1 MKDVESTS
9 KLNQYFT
16 QIKEYLDKMDNLREE
31 ILPMQRSAVRISS
44 EIIKKIHRKQLDTIP
59 TQIDEVKSILQ
70 KIKSLIQGAPGN
82 FAADYL
88 SIVQQE
94 FGEAALFYHLIVNQI
109 YASPEE
115 LGIDFVEYAYACAD
129 LIGELR
135 RYALDALRNED
146 LELALNTLEK
156 MDTIHGELFSMDYP
170 KGLVPGLRPKIDQA
184 RNILAR
190 TESDIAV
197 SANILKLNR
206 NLSKLNLKSSIK
218 LDSFGDESESNQ
230 NLNSE

>member
-1 MKDVESTS
+1 MEDRESTS
-9 KLNQYFT
+9 KLGQYFV
-16 QIKEYLDKMDNLREE
+16 QIKEHLDQMDKLREE
-31 ILPMQRSAVRISS
+31 ILPIQRSAVRICS
-44 EIIKKIHRKQLDTIP
+44 EIIKKIHRNQLETIP
-59 TQIDEVKSILQ
+59 TQINEVKSIVQ
-70 KIKSLIQGAPGN
+70 KIKGLIQQAPGI

-94 FGEAALFYHLIVNQI
+94 FGEAALFYHLIVNHTYI
-109 YASPEE
+109 SPEE
-115 LGIDFVEYAYACAD
+115 VGIDYVEYAYACAD

-135 RYALDALRNED
+135 RYALDALRNEN
-146 LELALNTLEK
+146 LELALNALSQ

-206 NLSKLNLKSSIK
+206 NLAKLNISSKII
-218 LDSFGDESESNQ
+218 LEPFSDDQENPQNSDSD
-230 NLNSE
+230 

>member
-1 MKDVESTS
+1 MDEKESTS
-9 KLNQYFT
+9 KLNEYFA
-16 QIKEYLDKMDNLREE
+16 QIKEYLDQMDKLREE
-31 ILPMQRSAVRISS
+31 ILPMQRSAVRICS
-44 EIIKKIHRKQLDTIP
+44 EIIKKIHRKQFESIP
-59 TQIDEVKSILQ
+59 NQINEVKTAIQ
-70 KIKSLIQGAPGN
+70 NIKALIQNAPGN

-94 FGEAALFYHLIVNQI
+94 FGEAALFYHLIVNNT
-109 YASPEE
+109 YASPEDI
-115 LGIDFVEYAYACAD
+115 GIDFIEYAYACAD

-135 RYALDALRNED
+135 RFALDALRNEE
-146 LELALNTLEK
+146 LELAMTILSK

-184 RNILAR
+184 RGILAR

-206 NLSKLNLKSSIK
+206 NLAKLNLTSSFK
-218 LDSFGDESESNQ
+218 LDSFTEEPESNQ
-230 NLNSE
+230 KSENE